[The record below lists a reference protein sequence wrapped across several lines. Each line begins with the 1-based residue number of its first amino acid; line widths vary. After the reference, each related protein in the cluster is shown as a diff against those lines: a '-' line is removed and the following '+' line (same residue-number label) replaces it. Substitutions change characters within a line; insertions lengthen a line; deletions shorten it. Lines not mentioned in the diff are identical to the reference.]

1 MGSWNGTCGITQ
13 LPITAGQRIA
23 LIPLI
28 IKQHD
33 FLARDSLAGS
43 GACSND
49 VIAQPFSM
57 PLFGEYDD
65 YGGIALDENQPGE
78 AALLAVFEKLVGK
91 GRLMRTPQAKPVP
104 VETAN
109 IELLEEMLRRELIYQ
124 VNNPRKAW
132 LKQLHETFAGL
143 TPEQQGGMDH
153 YKPQMEVNLDTLPD
167 MLDLGM
173 GAMMVHEEL
182 YFALAEQ
189 AGKADSFGYWDD
201 AKSKLIEFKGDR
213 RGELESFLVISDEQR
228 ERVAHLRSELEGMY
242 AELSAASPTFTPA
255 RAEMLLAELP
265 LSAIPKAMSTAEDL
279 FFFPFGVKHV
289 LAQASGKNDETARQ
303 LWVNFMLFNSAF
315 ISLRKLWTPQ
325 TGAGSSAGL
334 GDFHDIYKVQSDF
347 MAKTMSGFYER
358 RAAYEAEAAA
368 REAARK
374 AAKPKKPRTPK
385 KKPEAQS

>member
-13 LPITAGQRIA
+13 LPITSGQRIA
-23 LIPLI
+23 LIPLV

-91 GRLMRTPQAKPVP
+91 GRLMRTPHAKPVP
-104 VETAN
+104 VETAS
-109 IELLEEMLRRELIYQ
+109 IELLEEMLRRELVYQ
-124 VNNPRKAW
+124 VSNPRKAW
-132 LKQLHETFAGL
+132 LKQLHETFAEL

-153 YKPQMEVNLDTLPD
+153 YKPQMEVDLNTLPD

-182 YFALAEQ
+182 YFALADQ
-189 AGKADSFGYWDD
+189 AGKANSFGYWDD

-213 RGELESFLVISDEQR
+213 RGELESFLVVSDEQR
-228 ERVAHLRSELEGMY
+228 ERVAHLRGELQGMY
-242 AELSAASPTFTPA
+242 AELSANNPAFTPA

-265 LSAIPKAMSTAEDL
+265 LSAIPKAMSTAEEL

-289 LAQASGKNDETARQ
+289 LAEASANNDEKARQ

-315 ISLRKLWTPQ
+315 VSLRKLWTPQ

-347 MAKTMSGFYER
+347 MAKTMGDFYER